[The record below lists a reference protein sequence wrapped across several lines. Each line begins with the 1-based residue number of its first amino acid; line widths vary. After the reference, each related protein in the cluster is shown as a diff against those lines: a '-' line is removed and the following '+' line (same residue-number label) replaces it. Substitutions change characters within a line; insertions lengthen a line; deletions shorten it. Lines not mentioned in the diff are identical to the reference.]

1 MVIKY
6 GVAALMCLLELRPY
20 VNTVRG
26 GKFPRSPFYA
36 AIGTKWNMKT
46 SMYHIELTANQI
58 EHNNGDIYLVPIYIH
73 RQTISMYPIKSQ
85 MPRSG

>member
-1 MVIKY
+1 MGSTQRIGTRFLSSSMVIKY

-36 AIGTKWNMKT
+36 AIGTK
-46 SMYHIELTANQI
+46 
-58 EHNNGDIYLVPIYIH
+58 
-73 RQTISMYPIKSQ
+73 
-85 MPRSG
+85 